1 MSLVEKV
8 KGLVTG
14 YSIKIGLEKGLKRVV
29 QYIVTV
35 LVGLSAANGV
45 GMDPATV
52 TVVVAGLLEVLR
64 NFIKT
69 KVPQVG
75 RFL

>member
-1 MSLVEKV
+1 M
-8 KGLVTG
+8 
-14 YSIKIGLEKGLKRVV
+14 
-29 QYIVTV
+29 